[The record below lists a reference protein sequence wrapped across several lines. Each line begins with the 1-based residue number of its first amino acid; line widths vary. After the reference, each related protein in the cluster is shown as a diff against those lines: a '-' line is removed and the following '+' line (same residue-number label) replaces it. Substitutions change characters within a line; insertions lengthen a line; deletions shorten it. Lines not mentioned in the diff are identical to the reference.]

1 VAAVSVA
8 SARPQSSLYRV
19 TFFDGRSITVA
30 AANSLVAEAKA
41 CRQHPGFVR
50 TVKFLRKVEA

>member
-1 VAAVSVA
+1 MSVA
-8 SARPQSSLYRV
+8 SARPQSGLYRV

-30 AANSLVAEAKA
+30 AVNSLVAEAKA